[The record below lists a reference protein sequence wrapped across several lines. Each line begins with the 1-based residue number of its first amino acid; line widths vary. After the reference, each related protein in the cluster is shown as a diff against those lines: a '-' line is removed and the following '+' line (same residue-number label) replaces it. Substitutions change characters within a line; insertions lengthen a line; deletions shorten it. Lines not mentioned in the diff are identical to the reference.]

1 MSGAEVN
8 GTWSLVVY
16 DNEEEDQGAVIVSS
30 VSVET
35 TEPVVAATKIKLA
48 GKASVVRK
56 HAYKLAGTVTPADA
70 GGKAK
75 IVYKRYF
82 NKKWRQVGGAKYAT
96 IVGGRFSLSYKP
108 ATRGSWRAYVTY
120 PGQTTYNN
128 TYTASPSAYKQF
140 KVK

>member
-1 MSGAEVN
+1 VVHDFEEGDEGAI
-8 GTWSLVVY
+8 
-16 DNEEEDQGAVIVSS
+16 IVSS

-35 TEPVVAATKIKLA
+35 TEPVTAATKIKLV
-48 GKASVVRK
+48 GKGSVVRR
-56 HAYKLAGTVTPADA
+56 HAYKLAGTLTPADA
-70 GGKAK
+70 IGQAK

-96 IVGGRFSLSYKP
+96 ILGGRFSLSYKP
-108 ATRGSWRAYVTY
+108 AARGSWRAYVTY

-128 TYTASPSAYKQF
+128 IYAASPSAYKQF